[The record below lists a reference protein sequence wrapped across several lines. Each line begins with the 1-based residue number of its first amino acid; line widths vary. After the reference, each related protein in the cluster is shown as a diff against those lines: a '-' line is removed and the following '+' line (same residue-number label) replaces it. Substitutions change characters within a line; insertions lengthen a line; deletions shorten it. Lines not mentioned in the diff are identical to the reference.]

1 MSHVRTD
8 EQAPAAASAGTPA
21 PPAAPPSRAAEQGRT
36 HPREMAQRFLTLRE
50 GSIVVVTLLAALYFT
65 VKTDRF
71 FTHANFITLLPYFA
85 PFAILAAG
93 EVMLMVAGEID
104 LSIGSVYLFAPFMF
118 YEFNQAGVGLV
129 GCLVLALLCCAAVG
143 IVNGVFTEIIGV
155 SSFITTLGMLL
166 GLGGLTLIISHA
178 QPVAMPGAEVTTK
191 TVNATHVINGQT
203 VTLPEKVNEIG
214 SFAKIFGGGTY
225 SELIWALVI
234 VITVQVV
241 LNRTRW
247 GMYTIAVGGN
257 KHGAAEAGIN
267 VRLTVIRNFVLCS
280 LFAGLVG
287 VLEAVRASSVTPD
300 TAGASETMFR
310 AVSAAV
316 IGGTLLAGGEGTAV
330 GALIGAL
337 FLGILRDGLTLEGVN
352 ADYLDF
358 ILGVAILVAMGINV
372 YVGRV
377 RKGSGRA

>member
-1 MSHVRTD
+1 MSDIRTD
-8 EQAPAAASAGTPA
+8 PPSSAASAPPTSPA
-21 PPAAPPSRAAEQGRT
+21 PRATRPGA
-36 HPREMAQRFLTLRE
+36 REMARRFLTLRE
-50 GSIVVVTLLAALYFT
+50 GSIVVVTLLTILYFA

-93 EVMLMVAGEID
+93 EVLLMVAGEID
-104 LSIGSVYLFAPFMF
+104 LSIGSVFIFAPFMF
-118 YEFNQAGVGLV
+118 YEFNQGGVPLIP
-129 GCLVLALLCCAAVG
+129 CLLLALACCVVVG
-143 IVNGVFTEIIGV
+143 IINGVLTEVVGV

-178 QPVAMPGAEVTTK
+178 QPVAMPGAEVTSH
-191 TVNATHVINGQT
+191 TVQVTHIVNGQS
-203 VTLPEKVNEIG
+203 VVLPEKVNETG
-214 SFAKIFGGGTY
+214 TFADIFGAGTY
-225 SELIWALVI
+225 SELIWALAI
-234 VITVQVV
+234 VVAVQIL
-241 LNRTRW
+241 LNHTRW

-267 VRLTVIRNFVLCS
+267 VRMTVIRNFVMCS
-280 LFAGLVG
+280 LFAGFVG
-287 VLEAVRASSVTPD
+287 ILEAVRATSVTPD

-316 IGGTLLAGGEGTAV
+316 IGGTLLAGGEGTAI
-330 GALIGAL
+330 GALIGAI
-337 FLGILRDGLTLEGVN
+337 FLGVLRDGLTLEGVN

-358 ILGVAILVAMGINV
+358 ILGLAILIAMVINI

-377 RKGSGRA
+377 RKGSGVG

>member
-1 MSHVRTD
+1 MSEVRTG
-8 EQAPAAASAGTPA
+8 QPAPTTAPADPEHPHTGAAARRAGA
-21 PPAAPPSRAAEQGRT
+21 RSLLV
-36 HPREMAQRFLTLRE
+36 RFLTLRE
-50 GSIVVVTLLAALYFT
+50 GSIVVVTVIAAAYFA

-71 FTHANFITLLPYFA
+71 FTTANFQTLLPYFA

-93 EVMLMVAGEID
+93 EVLLMVAGEID

-118 YEFNQAGVGLV
+118 YEFNQAGAGLV
-129 GCLVLALLCCAAVG
+129 LCLILSLLCCAAVG
-143 IVNGVFTEIIGV
+143 VINGVFTEIIGV

-191 TVNATHVINGQT
+191 TVDVTHVINGQT

-214 SFAKIFGGGTY
+214 TFAKIFGGGVY
-225 SELIWALVI
+225 SELIWALII
-234 VITVQVV
+234 VVAVQVL

-267 VRLTVIRNFVLCS
+267 VRVTVIRNFIVCS
-280 LFAGLVG
+280 VFAGFVG

-337 FLGILRDGLTLEGVN
+337 FLGILRDGLTLEGIN

-358 ILGVAILVAMGINV
+358 ILGVAILVAMVINV

-377 RKGSGRA
+377 RKGSGRG

>member
-1 MSHVRTD
+1 MSDVQTGGGVPTR
-8 EQAPAAASAGTPA
+8 APAAQPPPEPP
-21 PPAAPPSRAAEQGRT
+21 PPAVRPGARA
-36 HPREMAQRFLTLRE
+36 MLVRFLTLRE
-50 GSIVVVTLLAALYFT
+50 GSIVVVTVLAATYFA
-65 VKTDRF
+65 VQNDRF
-71 FTHANFITLLPYFA
+71 FTTENFETLLPYFA

-93 EVMLMVAGEID
+93 EVLLMVAGEID

-118 YEFNQAGVGLV
+118 YEFNQAGVPLV
-129 GCLVLALLCCAAVG
+129 GCLILALLCCAVVG
-143 IVNGVFTEIIGV
+143 IINGVFTEIIGV

-191 TVNATHVINGQT
+191 TVNVTHVVNGQEI
-203 VTLPEKVNEIG
+203 TLPEKVNEIG
-214 SFAKIFGGGTY
+214 TFAKIFGGGVY

-234 VITVQVV
+234 VVFVQVL
-241 LNRTRW
+241 LNLTRW

-267 VRLTVIRNFVLCS
+267 VRLTVIRNFIVCS
-280 LFAGLVG
+280 LFAGFVG
-287 VLEAVRASSVTPD
+287 VLEAVRSSSVTPD

-316 IGGTLLAGGEGTAV
+316 IGGTLLAGGQGTAV
-330 GALIGAL
+330 GALIGAV

-358 ILGVAILVAMGINV
+358 ILGGAILGAMVVNV

-377 RKGSGRA
+377 RRGSGRG

>member
-1 MSHVRTD
+1 MSEVRTGEPAPSTAPASPEQPRT
-8 EQAPAAASAGTPA
+8 EQAARRMSA
-21 PPAAPPSRAAEQGRT
+21 R
-36 HPREMAQRFLTLRE
+36 MMLVRFLTLRE
-50 GSIVVVTLLAALYFT
+50 GSIVVVTILATAYFA

-71 FTHANFITLLPYFA
+71 FTTANFETLLPYFA

-93 EVMLMVAGEID
+93 EVLLMVAAEID

-118 YEFNQAGVGLV
+118 YEFNQAGAGLV
-129 GCLVLALLCCAAVG
+129 PCLILALLCCAAVG
-143 IVNGVFTEIIGV
+143 VINGVFTEIIGV

-178 QPVAMPGAEVTTK
+178 QPVAMPGAEVTSK
-191 TVNATHVINGQT
+191 TVNVTHVVNGQT

-214 SFAKIFGGGTY
+214 TFAKIFGGGIY

-234 VITVQVV
+234 VIVVQVV

-247 GMYTIAVGGN
+247 GMYSIAVGGN

-267 VRLTVIRNFVLCS
+267 VRMTVIRNFVVCS
-280 LFAGLVG
+280 VLAGMVG

-330 GALIGAL
+330 GALFGAL
-337 FLGILRDGLTLEGVN
+337 FLGILRDGLTLQGVN

-358 ILGVAILVAMGINV
+358 ILGVAILVAMVINV